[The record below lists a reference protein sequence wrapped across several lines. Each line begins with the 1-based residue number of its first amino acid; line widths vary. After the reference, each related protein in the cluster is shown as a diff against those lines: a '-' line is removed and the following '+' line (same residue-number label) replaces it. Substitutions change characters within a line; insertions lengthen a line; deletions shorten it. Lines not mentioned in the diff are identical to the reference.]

1 MPSYKQYMDMTAKEV
16 ASMTEKEMRAAVRSM
31 QKVVGARM
39 LRLEKGCYQSQAAR
53 YMAERGKI
61 STKGKDLNQLRAE
74 FKRAKTFLQ
83 ARTSTVTGVKRV
95 MSEYAQGLQDAG
107 ISVTKGQAAQ
117 IFQAIDRIKASDP
130 KAAGKGMK
138 YALARAMAM
147 DVEDGKTA
155 EDYVMEFGEKLDEIY
170 QEQAAAEQEFL
181 SGGVSGYFE
190 PF

>member
-1 MPSYKQYMDMTAKEV
+1 MPSYKQYMDLSANEV
-16 ASMTEKEMRAAVRSM
+16 AKMTEKEMRAAVRSM

-39 LRLEKGCYQSQAAR
+39 SRLSKGGYQSQAAR
-53 YMAERGKI
+53 YMEERGKI

-83 ARTSTVTGVKRV
+83 ARTSTVTGVKKV
-95 MSEYAQGLQDAG
+95 MTEYTKGLQDAG
-107 ISVTKGQAAQ
+107 INVTKGQAAQ
-117 IFQAIDRIKASDP
+117 IFQAIDKIKASDP

-138 YALARAMAM
+138 YALARAMSMEA
-147 DVEDGKTA
+147 DDGKSA
-155 EDYVMEFGEKLDEIY
+155 EDYALQFGEKLDEIY

>member
-1 MPSYKQYMDMTAKEV
+1 MPSYKQYMDLSAREV

-39 LRLEKGCYQSQAAR
+39 SRLTKGGYQSQAAR
-53 YMAERGKI
+53 YMEERGKI

-83 ARTSTVTGVKRV
+83 ARTSTVTGVKKV
-95 MSEYAQGLQDAG
+95 MTEYTKGLQDAG

-117 IFQAIDRIKASDP
+117 IFQAIDKIKTSDP

-138 YALARAMAM
+138 YALARAMSMEA
-147 DVEDGKTA
+147 DDGKSA
-155 EDYVMEFGEKLDEIY
+155 EDYAMQFGEKLDEIY

-181 SGGVSGYFE
+181 SGGVSGYFD

>member
-1 MPSYKQYMDMTAKEV
+1 MPSYKQYMNMTAKEI
-16 ASMTEKEMRAAVRSM
+16 ASMTEKEMRAAVRSF

-39 LRLEKGCYQSQAAR
+39 SRLTKGDYQSQAAR

-83 ARTSTVTGVKRV
+83 AKTSTVTGVKKV
-95 MSEYAQGLQDAG
+95 MAEYTRGLQDAG

-117 IFQAIDRIKASDP
+117 IFQAIDKIKASDP

-147 DVEDGKTA
+147 DVEDGKTG
-155 EDYVMEFGEKLDEIY
+155 EDYALEFGEKLDEIY
-170 QEQAAAEQEFL
+170 QEQAAAEQDFL

>member
-1 MPSYKQYMDMTAKEV
+1 MPSYKQYMSMTAKEV

-31 QKVVGARM
+31 QKVVGSRM
-39 LRLEKGCYQSQAAR
+39 SRLEKGGYQSQAAR

-74 FKRAKTFLQ
+74 FKQAKMFLQ

-117 IFQAIDRIKASDP
+117 IFQAIDKIKANDP

-138 YALARAMAM
+138 YALARAMSM

-170 QEQAAAEQEFL
+170 QEQAAAEQDFL

>member
-1 MPSYKQYMDMTAKEV
+1 MPSYKQYMNLSAKEV
-16 ASMTEKEMRAAVRSM
+16 ASMTEKEMRAAVRSF
-31 QKVVGARM
+31 QKVVSARM
-39 LRLEKGCYQSQAAR
+39 SRLTKGEYQSQAAR

-83 ARTSTVTGVKRV
+83 AKTSTVTGVKQV
-95 MSEYAQGLQDAG
+95 MAEYTKGLQAAG
-107 ISVTKGQAAQ
+107 VSVTKGQAAQ
-117 IFQAIDRIKASDP
+117 IFSAIDKIKAMDP

-138 YALARAMAM
+138 YALARAMSLEA
-147 DVEDGKTA
+147 EDGKNA
-155 EDYVMEFGEKLDEIY
+155 EAYALEFGEKLDEIY
-170 QEQAAAEQEFL
+170 EEQAAAEQEFL

>member
-1 MPSYKQYMDMTAKEV
+1 MPSYKQYMDLTAHEV
-16 ASMTEKEMRAAVRSM
+16 SKMTEKEIRAAVRSF

-39 LRLEKGCYQSQAAR
+39 SRLTKGGYQSQAAR
-53 YMAERGKI
+53 YMAERGGI

-74 FKRAKTFLQ
+74 FKQARTFLQ
-83 ARTSTVTGVKRV
+83 SKTSTVTGVKKV
-95 MSEYAQGLQDAG
+95 MAEYAKGLQDAG

-117 IFQAIDRIKASDP
+117 IFQAIDRIKTSDP

-138 YALARAMAM
+138 YALARAMSM
-147 DVEDGKTA
+147 DAEEGKTA
-155 EDYVMEFGEKLDEIY
+155 EDYALEFGEKLDEIY

-190 PF
+190 KF

>member
-1 MPSYKQYMDMTAKEV
+1 MPSYKQYMSMSAREV

-31 QKVVGARM
+31 QKVVGSRM
-39 LRLEKGCYQSQAAR
+39 SRLEKGGYQSRAAR
-53 YMAERGKI
+53 YMNERGKI
-61 STKGKDLNQLRAE
+61 STRGKDLNQLRAE
-74 FKRAKTFLQ
+74 FKQAKTFLQ

-117 IFQAIDRIKASDP
+117 IFQAIDQIKASDP

-155 EDYVMEFGEKLDEIY
+155 EDYAMEFGEKLDEIY

>member
-1 MPSYKQYMDMTAKEV
+1 M

-31 QKVVGARM
+31 QKVVGSRM
-39 LRLEKGCYQSQAAR
+39 SRLEKGGYQSQAAR

-74 FKRAKTFLQ
+74 FKQAKTFLQ
-83 ARTSTVTGVKRV
+83 ARTSTVTGVKKV

-117 IFQAIDRIKASDP
+117 IFQAIDKIKANDP

-170 QEQAAAEQEFL
+170 QEQAAAEQDFL

>member
-1 MPSYKQYMDMTAKEV
+1 MPSYKQYMSMTAKEV

-39 LRLEKGCYQSQAAR
+39 SRLEKGGYQSQAAR
-53 YMAERGKI
+53 YMEERGKI

-74 FKRAKTFLQ
+74 FKKARTFLQ
-83 ARTSTVTGVKRV
+83 ARTSTVTGVKKV
-95 MSEYAQGLQDAG
+95 MGEYAKGLQDAG

-117 IFQAIDRIKASDP
+117 IFQAIDKIKANDP
-130 KAAGKGMK
+130 KAVGKGMK
-138 YALARAMAM
+138 YALARTMAM
-147 DVEDGKTA
+147 DVEAGKTA

-170 QEQAAAEQEFL
+170 QEQAAAEQDFL

>member
-1 MPSYKQYMDMTAKEV
+1 MPSYKKYMDMTAQEV
-16 ASMTEKEMRAAVRSM
+16 SKMTEKEMRAAVRSM

-39 LRLEKGCYQSQAAR
+39 SRLEKGDYQSQAAR
-53 YMAERGKI
+53 YMAERGGI

-74 FKRAKTFLQ
+74 FKQARNFLQ
-83 ARTSTVTGVKRV
+83 ARTSTVTGVKKV
-95 MSEYAQGLQDAG
+95 MAEYAKGLQDAG
-107 ISVTKGQAAQ
+107 INVTKGQAAT

-138 YALARAMAM
+138 YALARAMSM
-147 DVEDGKTA
+147 DADDRMTA
-155 EDYVMEFGEKLDEIY
+155 EDYVMKFGEKLDEIY
-170 QEQAAAEQEFL
+170 QEQADAEQEFL